1 MNICNIPVLAPF
13 VWVAEGLAV
22 VALEVV
28 AEAPPTAVD
37 VAEARIEEVVE
48 ELAAAPGVEPAVLF
62 VLLVVVRT

>member
-1 MNICNIPVLAPF
+1 M
-13 VWVAEGLAV
+13 AEGLAV